1 MRKITSVLL
10 LTGITGTAMAHT
22 GEGSVLASLSH
33 QIIGSHHLPL
43 SLLLF
48 AVVVFAIHRWHSSK
62 RAD

>member
-1 MRKITSVLL
+1 MRKTTSVLL
-10 LTGITGTAMAHT
+10 LTGVTGTAMAHT
-22 GEGSVLASLSH
+22 GEGSVLAALSH

-48 AVVVFAIHRWHSSK
+48 AIVILAVHRWHGSK